1 MSVWPLKEVCSDW
14 PIVRPTM
21 YFCVFVFVFVTCE
34 QKTMCV
40 TPWESFLRLTKSET
54 NIRQEDE
61 PPIAIFGLIYYI
73 SCVSLHTYIH
83 TYTCTCMYTQYMQI
97 YRNMLI
103 SGSRYLGP
111 GGLEVATIAENYSY
125 TIKEGLSDLSLPTI
139 SLLIHAKYLLS
150 QVLKLTWQYLRF
162 LLFHRQPPKPF
173 YAVQISIFLMLKAKL
188 MHS

>member
-1 MSVWPLKEVCSDW
+1 
-14 PIVRPTM
+14 
-21 YFCVFVFVFVTCE
+21 
-34 QKTMCV
+34 
-40 TPWESFLRLTKSET
+40 
-54 NIRQEDE
+54 
-61 PPIAIFGLIYYI
+61 
-73 SCVSLHTYIH
+73 
-83 TYTCTCMYTQYMQI
+83 MYTQYMQI

-111 GGLEVATIAENYSY
+111 GGLEVATIAEYYSY